1 MPDAIPLK
9 PEPTELEKLKMENY
23 NLQRELLAKSIES
36 AQHEFN
42 HATLRLE
49 KLNKEQTDFADGVKR
64 RMADEA
70 ESKRLEEEGKKLI
83 PAAEIGALANAAP
96 PAGTEIAQAS

>member
-49 KLNKEQTDFADGVKR
+49 KLNKE
-64 RMADEA
+64 
-70 ESKRLEEEGKKLI
+70 EGKKLI